1 VGGDAAGEGCADV
14 SALAPKARAASV
26 THMVEY
32 VLPQHANIGGTV
44 FGGQIM
50 AWVDLCAAICAQRH
64 AGRPCVTAFVD
75 DLWFKWP
82 VRVGQVV
89 RLQAQLAATF
99 RTSMEID
106 VSVSGED
113 TITGEQWPTVACRVT
128 FVAMDDDHKP
138 TPVPPLLLE
147 SDEDRA
153 AQAAAEERRR
163 ARLAKR

>member
-1 VGGDAAGEGCADV
+1 
-14 SALAPKARAASV
+14 
-26 THMVEY
+26 MVEY
-32 VLPQHANIGGTV
+32 VLPQHANIAGNV

-75 DLWFKWP
+75 DLLFKRP

-89 RLQAQLAATF
+89 RLRAEVLATF

-106 VSVSGED
+106 VRVEGED
-113 TITGEQWPTVACRVT
+113 TLTGERWPTVECRAV
-128 FVAMDDDHKP
+128 FVAMDDDRKP
-138 TPVPPLLLE
+138 TPVRPLLLE

>member
-1 VGGDAAGEGCADV
+1 M
-14 SALAPKARAASV
+14 
-26 THMVEY
+26 TEY

-75 DLWFKWP
+75 DLLFKRP
-82 VRVGQVV
+82 VRVGEVV
-89 RLQAQLAATF
+89 RLRAEVTATF

-106 VSVSGED
+106 VKVEGEN
-113 TITGEQWPTVACRVT
+113 TLTGERWPTVECRVT
-128 FVAMDDDHKP
+128 FVAMDDERKP
-138 TPVPPLLLE
+138 TPVHPLLLE
-147 SDEDRA
+147 SDSDRA

>member
-1 VGGDAAGEGCADV
+1 MRDL
-14 SALAPKARAASV
+14 SPRARSASV
-26 THMVEY
+26 TEMAEY

-64 AGRPCVTAFVD
+64 SARPCVTAFVD
-75 DLWFKWP
+75 DLWFKRP

-89 RLQAQLAATF
+89 RLHAEIAATF

-106 VSVSGED
+106 VKVEGED
-113 TITGEQWPTVACRVT
+113 TITGERWPTVECRVT
-128 FVAMDDDHKP
+128 FVAMDENRKP
-138 TPVPPLLLE
+138 TPVRPLLLE
-147 SDEDRA
+147 SESDRA
-153 AQAAAEERRR
+153 AQAAAQERRR